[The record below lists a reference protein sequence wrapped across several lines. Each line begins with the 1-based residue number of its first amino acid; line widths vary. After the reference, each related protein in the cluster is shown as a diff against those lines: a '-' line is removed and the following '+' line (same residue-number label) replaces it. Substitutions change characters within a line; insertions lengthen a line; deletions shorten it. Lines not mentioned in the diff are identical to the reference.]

1 MADQLDNVFGMVK
14 QQLESERAKM
24 EEEFAAKEAELRKS
38 LDAERDRMHSE
49 WSWVMNV
56 SGSKGEVS
64 TESDKMDDD
73 RGEVVST
80 VDRVV
85 TLDVGG
91 KRFKTTRDT
100 LTKVPGSMLE
110 AMFGGRHPLHPETDG
125 SFFIDND
132 GTDFEEILNY
142 LRHGTVYLHD
152 DQVRKRKLASHA
164 LFYGLDGLHQVLNP
178 PCAVVTAIGL
188 TGASKEQS
196 NKYIRMFKWGMTQES
211 ELVKIAKNVQ
221 NIELT
226 ASGDFD
232 VKLR

>member
-24 EEEFAAKEAELRKS
+24 VNEFDEKEAELRKA

-56 SGSKGEVS
+56 SGSKGEAEVP
-64 TESDKMDDD
+64 DKMDV
-73 RGEVVST
+73 GQAASVPT
-80 VDRVV
+80 VDRVI

-100 LTKVPGSMLE
+100 LTKVPGSMLD
-110 AMFGGRHPLHPETDG
+110 AMFGGRHPLHPEKDG

-142 LRHGTVYLHD
+142 LRHGTVYLRD
-152 DQVRKRKLASHA
+152 DRVRKRKLASEA
-164 LFYGLDGLHQVLNP
+164 L
-178 PCAVVTAIGL
+178 CSTA
-188 TGASKEQS
+188 
-196 NKYIRMFKWGMTQES
+196 
-211 ELVKIAKNVQ
+211 
-221 NIELT
+221 
-226 ASGDFD
+226 
-232 VKLR
+232 